1 MKTKYLFLKIITLS
15 LLFAEEEGIK
25 SEISNDYTIS
35 SERYQTDSDGNIMMY
50 VNIWGAVPVP
60 GRKLVYD
67 GIDMATLLSMVGGPR
82 QGANMRRV
90 QLFREVPDSNNKLS
104 YEIDLT
110 PFIISGDRSSFV
122 KIKPNDTI
130 LIHRTTTSLIIEQ
143 VGTFNTILS
152 LFNLYFIIRQSF

>member
-1 MKTKYLFLKIITLS
+1 
-15 LLFAEEEGIK
+15 
-25 SEISNDYTIS
+25 
-35 SERYQTDSDGNIMMY
+35 MMH

-67 GIDMATLLSMVGGPR
+67 GIDMATLFSMVGGPA
-82 QGANMRRV
+82 QGANMKRI
-90 QLFREVPDSNNKLS
+90 QLFREVPDKGNIMT

-110 PFIISGDRSSFV
+110 SFISSGDRSSFI

-130 LIHRTTTSLIIEQ
+130 LIHRTVGSLIIEQ

-152 LFNLYFIIRQSF
+152 LFNLYFVIRQGF

>member
-1 MKTKYLFLKIITLS
+1 
-15 LLFAEEEGIK
+15 
-25 SEISNDYTIS
+25 
-35 SERYQTDSDGNIMMY
+35 MMY

-143 VGTFNTILS
+143 VGTFQYNTLSFQLILYYKTKF
-152 LFNLYFIIRQSF
+152 LIKIEIK

>member
-1 MKTKYLFLKIITLS
+1 MKTKYLFLKTITLS
-15 LLFAEEEGIK
+15 LLFAQEEGVI
-25 SEISNDYTIS
+25 SEISSDYTIS

>member
-1 MKTKYLFLKIITLS
+1 MQQ
-15 LLFAEEEGIK
+15 EEGVI

-82 QGANMRRV
+82 QGANMR
-90 QLFREVPDSNNKLS
+90 ES
-104 YEIDLT
+104 T
-110 PFIISGDRSSFV
+110 
-122 KIKPNDTI
+122 TI
-130 LIHRTTTSLIIEQ
+130 
-143 VGTFNTILS
+143 
-152 LFNLYFIIRQSF
+152 

>member
-1 MKTKYLFLKIITLS
+1 MQKK
-15 LLFAEEEGIK
+15 EGVI

-90 QLFREVPDSNNKLS
+90 QLFREVPDNNNKLS

>member
-104 YEIDLT
+104 CKT
-110 PFIISGDRSSFV
+110 NSNV
-122 KIKPNDTI
+122 TNVT
-130 LIHRTTTSLIIEQ
+130 
-143 VGTFNTILS
+143 
-152 LFNLYFIIRQSF
+152 

>member
-143 VGTFNTILS
+143 VGTF
-152 LFNLYFIIRQSF
+152 

>member
-1 MKTKYLFLKIITLS
+1 MKTKYLFLKTITLS
-15 LLFAEEEGIK
+15 LLFAQEEGVI
-25 SEISNDYTIS
+25 SEISSDYTIS

-82 QGANMRRV
+82 QGANMSRV

>member
-1 MKTKYLFLKIITLS
+1 MKTKYLFLKFIFIS
-15 LLFAEEEGIK
+15 MLLPQDGGV
-25 SEISNDYTIS
+25 ISNTSNNHTIS

-90 QLFREVPDSNNKLS
+90 QLFREIPDSNNKLS

>member
-15 LLFAEEEGIK
+15 LLFAEEEGVI

-67 GIDMATLLSMVGGPR
+67 GIDMATLLSIVGGPR

>member
-1 MKTKYLFLKIITLS
+1 MKTKHLFLKVITLS
-15 LLFAEEEGIK
+15 LLFAQEEGVI

-130 LIHRTTTSLIIEQ
+130 LIHRTTSSLIIEQ

-152 LFNLYFIIRQSF
+152 LFNLFFIIRQSF

>member
-67 GIDMATLLSMVGGPR
+67 GIDMATLLSIVGGPR

>member
-1 MKTKYLFLKIITLS
+1 
-15 LLFAEEEGIK
+15 
-25 SEISNDYTIS
+25 
-35 SERYQTDSDGNIMMY
+35 
-50 VNIWGAVPVP
+50 
-60 GRKLVYD
+60 
-67 GIDMATLLSMVGGPR
+67 MATLLSMVGGPR

-130 LIHRTTTSLIIEQ
+130 LIHRTTSSLIIEQ

>member
-1 MKTKYLFLKIITLS
+1 MKTKYLFLSIITLS
-15 LLFAEEEGIK
+15 LLFAQEEGVI

-143 VGTFNTILS
+143 VGTFNTLLS
-152 LFNLYFIIRQSF
+152 LFNLYFIIRQSL

>member
-15 LLFAEEEGIK
+15 LLFAEEEGVI

-35 SERYQTDSDGNIMMY
+35 SERYQTDSDGNIMMH

-130 LIHRTTTSLIIEQ
+130 LIHRTTTSVIIEQ

>member
-15 LLFAEEEGIK
+15 LLFAEEEGVI

>member
-15 LLFAEEEGIK
+15 LLFAEEEGVI

-130 LIHRTTTSLIIEQ
+130 LIHRTTSSLIIEQ

>member
-15 LLFAEEEGIK
+15 LLFAEEEGVI

-152 LFNLYFIIRQSF
+152 LLTYTLL